1 MKECFFTN
9 LEFCKLPF
17 EITTKDII
25 YVESDYHEE
34 FNRFIQLYYQDI
46 CDDFKSKGY
55 NFIYFPRLSEERT
68 IEIIKNLYPDY
79 GQLPLES
86 ISLKSNFMLGF
97 LNEDFKQYF
106 FGPTFI
112 YTKIPPYC
120 DDEYETICCLDA
132 FSTNDFESCYFDGN
146 LSSILYHIDDD
157 IKNWEKNEEEMMEND
172 AYWYDDFIDVEED
185 KDILESES
193 EIRKIAKDA
202 KKKKKSL
209 IEDINTKICELNQ
222 QDKDSSLIRY
232 YLRREVVPVLRIS
245 DIHVTN
251 RCQILLPEY
260 GLEMKLSA
268 QYKAFY
274 ILYLNHPEGIDH
286 QLIGMDKDCRA
297 ELEQWYDWCNTR
309 NQETSDLD
317 DVFDPKNKNSQPVVA
332 IISRIKAEIAAN
344 LGGKL
349 ANIYCIAKDK
359 KDGKYRINTN
369 GFRVSIDKKNP
380 FWKDLS
386 PEKKTDSS
394 ILK

>member
-1 MKECFFTN
+1 MKEYFFTN

-68 IEIIKNLYPDY
+68 IEIIKHLYPDY
-79 GQLPLES
+79 GKLPLET
-86 ISLKSNFMLGF
+86 ISLKSNFMLEF
-97 LNEDFKQYF
+97 LNGDTKQYF
-106 FGPTFI
+106 FGPTFL
-112 YTKIPPYC
+112 YTKIPPFGG
-120 DDEYETICCLDA
+120 DEDEYQTDFWLDA
-132 FSTNDFESCYFDGN
+132 FSTNDLESCYFDGN
-146 LSSILYHIDDD
+146 LSSILYVIDDD
-157 IKNWEKNEEEMMEND
+157 IKNWEENEERMMEED
-172 AYWYDDFIDVEED
+172 AYYYGDFIDVEED

-209 IEDINTKICELNQ
+209 IEDINIKISELNQ

-309 NQETSDLD
+309 NQGTSDLD

-359 KDGKYRINTN
+359 KDGKYRINSN
-369 GFRVSIDKKNP
+369 CFRVSIDKKNP

-386 PEKKTDSS
+386 PEKQPSFE
-394 ILK
+394 